1 IMAYELKQ
9 ELRLSQKLLLTPQ
22 LQLSIKLLQL
32 SRAELQELV
41 REELLSNPVL
51 EDTAPAEGH
60 SEEDS
65 PIEGK
70 EAKPE
75 QEWQEYLEVHDPYM
89 GRRLDFSEA
98 SEDGFFEKAP
108 SPGIT
113 LKDHLMLQLQYLPLD
128 ERDKKIAEF
137 VIGNIDEHGFLR
149 VMERGD
155 MSDEAFMSATVNE
168 LSALIGVS
176 AEDVT
181 AAIAEVQGFDPP
193 GVGAR
198 TSTECLLIQA
208 RVLAEG
214 NNPLVEGIISGHLEN
229 LAKKN
234 YKAIAKDLGR
244 TVEAVVEAANFITGR
259 LNPVPGAG
267 FGTEEARVVVPDLFI
282 QKIGDEYV
290 VFLNDDGLPKLNIS
304 PYYKKM
310 LFSKGTVEGDA
321 KGYIQE
327 RLRAAVWLIKSVHQ
341 RQRTLKKVAE
351 SILRFQREFFDSGL
365 KYLKPIILKDVAQDI
380 EMHES
385 TVSRVTT
392 NKYAHTPRGMFELKY
407 FFSTGMSQSD
417 GSHTTAEY
425 IKERLKSVIEGEDS
439 ENPLSDQQIAE
450 KLKEARIILARRTV
464 AKYREELGFLS
475 SSARKSHY

>member
-1 IMAYELKQ
+1 M
-9 ELRLSQKLLLTPQ
+9 
-22 LQLSIKLLQL
+22 
-32 SRAELQELV
+32 QELV

-51 EDTAPAEGH
+51 EDSAPAEGQ
-60 SEEDS
+60 SEEDLS
-65 PIEGK
+65 AEGK

-89 GRRLDFSEA
+89 GKRLDFSEA

-108 SPGIT
+108 SNGIT
-113 LKDHLMLQLQYLPLD
+113 LKDHLMLQLQYLPLG

-155 MSDEAFMSATVNE
+155 MSDEAFIDATVNE

-176 AEDVT
+176 ARDVT

-198 TSTECLLIQA
+198 TSKECLLIQA
-208 RVLAEG
+208 RQFAEVCPELAEGPALSGAEG

-244 TVEAVVEAANFITGR
+244 PVEAVVEAANFITGR

-282 QKIGDEYV
+282 QKIGDEYA

-392 NKYAHTPRGMFELKY
+392 NKYAHTPRGIFELKY

-425 IKERLKSVIEGEDS
+425 IKERLRRVIEGEDS